1 MRELYA
7 DKAKHSAATM
17 RKILVSFFSHPRDHP
32 TETQIQSIISSL
44 TQKKKKEGLKA
55 VRAEAVANAAIIH

>member
-1 MRELYA
+1 
-7 DKAKHSAATM
+7 M